1 MSTRAKFVYF
11 ILALILA
18 FTGLATATFA
28 AVQDSDLAGWSE
40 VESAGFNSGTTLSP
54 SHTLA
59 EDCTGQGGGGTC
71 P

>member
-28 AVQDSDLAGWSE
+28 AVQDGHLAGWNE
-40 VESAGFNSGTTLSP
+40 VESAGFDSGLTASP
-54 SHTLA
+54 SQILA
-59 EDCTGQGGGGTC
+59 DDCTGNGAGSC

>member
-28 AVQDSDLAGWSE
+28 AVQGNHQASWNE
-40 VESAGFNSGTTLSP
+40 VESAGFNSGVTTSP
-54 SHTLA
+54 SQILA
-59 EDCTGQGGGGTC
+59 EDCTGGGVGSC

>member
-28 AVQDSDLAGWSE
+28 AVQGSHLAGWNE
-40 VESAGFNSGTTLSP
+40 AESAGFDSGRTASA
-54 SHTLA
+54 SQMLA
-59 EDCTGQGGGGTC
+59 EDCTGNNAGSC

>member
-28 AVQDSDLAGWSE
+28 AVQGNHQAGWNE
-40 VESAGFNSGTTLSP
+40 IESAGFTTGTTALP
-54 SHTLA
+54 SQILA
-59 EDCTGQGGGGTC
+59 EDCTSAGAGSC

>member
-28 AVQDSDLAGWSE
+28 AVQGSDTAGLNE
-40 VESAGFNSGTTLSP
+40 VESAGFHSGTTISP
-54 SHTLA
+54 SQILA
-59 EDCTGQGGGGTC
+59 DDCTSSGSSSC